1 MKFATIGTGDIVK
14 EFIKATKSFDNLNYG
29 VCYSR
34 TLPTAK
40 IFLKNIDEENT
51 IITTSFEEIV
61 NQKVDFVYI
70 ASPNGLHYSQALFF
84 LKNKINV
91 LLEKPVT
98 FLKKEILELTQ
109 LANKNKVILLEAI
122 KTIHSKEFEI
132 LKEMSINSKATGAF
146 LNANQYSS
154 RMSKINKNIF
164 DSVFDAELGKGNT
177 YDILIYPVEMA
188 IALFGEVKEVKSIS
202 KYLKNGVSIADYV
215 LIQHVNGNITSIN
228 SSKNNF
234 QTVNSQIYSEDQTLE
249 IKGIVTLDKIISEHH
264 IARVGRIEIS
274 RDETIHPMIQEIQE
288 MIHLIKT
295 QDFVKMN
302 YWLNLSIQ
310 SIEVL
315 EKISVINSKN

>member
-29 VCYSR
+29 VWYSR

-84 LKNKINV
+84 KNKINV

-109 LANKNKVILLEAI
+109 FANKNKVILLEAI

-177 YDILIYPVEMA
+177 YDILINPVEMA
-188 IALFGEVKEVKSIS
+188 IALFGEVKEVNSIS

-215 LIQHVNGNITSIN
+215 LIQHVNGNITFIN

-234 QTVNSQIYSEDQTLE
+234 QTVNSQIYS
-249 IKGIVTLDKIISEHH
+249 
-264 IARVGRIEIS
+264 
-274 RDETIHPMIQEIQE
+274 
-288 MIHLIKT
+288 
-295 QDFVKMN
+295 
-302 YWLNLSIQ
+302 
-310 SIEVL
+310 
-315 EKISVINSKN
+315 